1 MAEAHNQSL
10 IQIAKLMAD
19 SLSMEFICEG
29 LEEEWQIEKAIS
41 LGCERGQG
49 YFLHKPCSL
58 DDLNNE

>member
-1 MAEAHNQSL
+1 MAETHNQSL

-41 LGCERGQG
+41 LGCERGKV
-49 YFLHKPCSL
+49 FFINHAVLKI
-58 DDLNNE
+58 

>member
-1 MAEAHNQSL
+1 
-10 IQIAKLMAD
+10 MAD